1 MDKYDLANRDSK
13 GRNLI
18 SSHNMKA
25 LSPEPVTNTFSV
37 PCIPGLKN
45 TSLNGGSMKAMEV

>member
-45 TSLNGGSMKAMEV
+45 TSLHGGSVKAMEV